1 MDKIMLDKAI
11 KGLEYCSKEEE
22 ISECKTCPYFNDF
35 TGCIADLKKDLL
47 EILREVEKQ
56 EAE

>member
-1 MDKIMLDKAI
+1 MDIKKAI
-11 KGLEYCSKEEE
+11 KGLECCSKEEE

-47 EILREVEKQ
+47 EILREVAKRG
-56 EAE
+56 AE